1 VGRELTDTAPLSRRR
16 IVPYLTSKKA
26 NITRR
31 DKIKKQDRAIKD
43 IKFAQNLAT
52 PVHTQY
58 QNFSRKIEHNL
69 VLQKE
74 QVSGS
79 MSTEYRHR
87 GKGGKPISLDSSE
100 TAPLE
105 RPKAVGDIEI
115 TVKSGVIRIAANQ
128 YNNAEDITLAFACRA
143 EIFKFHYPVDLEI
156 TIEAITDTTYLVESI
171 SKIESDT
178 TDAIMD
184 WIIQLHIVRHETNI
198 EKRLMKFFR
207 LLTTKLGKRTSEGL
221 LLEQT
226 LSHARIAE
234 IVGSTR
240 STVSRT
246 ISTLRK
252 TQQIYIDELKGQI
265 ILPVD

>member
-1 VGRELTDTAPLSRRR
+1 MNTEH
-16 IVPYLTSKKA
+16 YY
-26 NITRR
+26 
-31 DKIKKQDRAIKD
+31 QD
-43 IKFAQNLAT
+43 
-52 PVHTQY
+52 
-58 QNFSRKIEHNL
+58 E
-69 VLQKE
+69 
-74 QVSGS
+74 
-79 MSTEYRHR
+79 
-87 GKGGKPISLDSSE
+87 GGKQISLNSSE

-105 RPKAVGDIEI
+105 RPQAGEDIEI
-115 TVKSGVIRIAANQ
+115 TVNSGVIRIAVKQ
-128 YNNAEDITLAFACRA
+128 FNNAEDITLAFACRA
-143 EIFKFHYPVDLEI
+143 DLFKFHYPGDLEI